1 MVNVFVRGVLA
12 VAVSLVTATVAASA
26 AYADPVAE
34 CQKITSTQVE
44 TGQCL
49 QDTLSTVNAVLDG
62 AFSNAQAAADELDQV
77 TGRPVARQALER
89 SQSAWSDF
97 RTINCLVPAAMAAGA
112 SGAGDFTLGCQ
123 IDMGR
128 ARTTELQAIS
138 QR

>member
-1 MVNVFVRGVLA
+1 MNFAIRTSVAATLA
-12 VAVSLVTATVAASA
+12 SVSLLIAAVA

-34 CQKITSTQVE
+34 CQKITSNQVE

-49 QDTLSTVNAVLDG
+49 QDTLATVNAVLDT
-62 AFSNAQAAADELDQV
+62 AFTSAAEAADELDAV

-97 RTINCLVPAAMAAGA
+97 RTINCLVPAAMSGGA

-123 IDMGR
+123 IEMAR
-128 ARTTELQAIS
+128 ARTDELQAIA
-138 QR
+138 RR